1 MSEVS
6 VFHFDSFNS
15 VRVLTVE
22 GEPWFNAND
31 VCEVLKMGNSRQ
43 ALDTHVDDDDVQKL
57 DTIDSLGR
65 SQLANHVNESGL
77 YALILGSKKPEAK
90 KFKKWV
96 TSEVIPSIRK
106 TGSYSLPTNEVELPS
121 QRIQT
126 TADWLI
132 RNNHLHGTER
142 ANVVRHVVS
151 LTAPELLPL
160 LPAYATNAPRTS
172 DGKLI
177 GGEGNSRPAYAASA
191 LLKKFS
197 SELSIRKFNSLAEQ
211 AGILETVERPS
222 TKHVGVQRTF
232 KRISEKGLRYGYN
245 LSNEHSKGSVQPVWF
260 AEFFEELL
268 DSFSD

>member
-22 GEPWFNAND
+22 GEPWFVAQD
-31 VCEVLKMGNSRQ
+31 VCKALEISNSRD
-43 ALDTHVDDDDVQKL
+43 AVARLDPDEKGVGDA
-57 DTIDSLGR
+57 DTLGGK
-65 SQLANHVNESGL
+65 QQMTTVNESGL
-77 YALILGSKKPEAK
+77 YSLTFTSRKAEAK

-191 LLKKFS
+191 LLKEFS

-260 AEFFEELL
+260 ADFFEELL
-268 DSFSD
+268 DSFSV

>member
-1 MSEVS
+1 MSELS

-15 VRVLTVE
+15 VRALAVD
-22 GEPWFNAND
+22 GEPWFVASD
-31 VCEVLKMGNSRQ
+31 VASI
-43 ALDTHVDDDDVQKL
+43 LDYSVASAMTRSLDDEEKGVQ
-57 DTIDSLGR
+57 TVHTLGGE
-65 SQLANHVNESGL
+65 QEMTVINESGL
-77 YALILGSKKPEAK
+77 YSAILKSRKAEAR
-90 KFKKWV
+90 KFKRWV

-106 TGSYSLPTNEVELPS
+106 TGSYTLPTSEPELPS

-132 RNNHLHGTER
+132 RNNHLHGTEK
-142 ANVVRHVVS
+142 ANIVRHVVS

-191 LLKKFS
+191 LLKKFNS
-197 SELSIRKFNSLAEQ
+197 DLSIRKFNSLAEQ
-211 AGILETVERPS
+211 AGFLETVERPS

-260 AEFFEELL
+260 VDFFEELL
-268 DSFSD
+268 ASFQG